1 MKLVSSFSLSMIE
14 SYPAK
19 AEFEEVSQD
28 YIKKLISEDQ
38 IVFKIG
44 HPSYASVLSEIFGVK
59 IEAVREKQ
67 TFKKGESFIVA
78 QIIADRLPE
87 GKVLSEEEIKK
98 LQIKFIKVFL
108 K

>member
-1 MKLVSSFSLSMIE
+1 MTLLSSFSLSMIE
-14 SYPAK
+14 NYPAM
-19 AEFEEVSQD
+19 AEFEEVSSD
-28 YIKKLISEDQ
+28 YLKKLISEDQ

-59 IEAVREKQ
+59 IDAVREKLV
-67 TFKKGESFIVA
+67 FKKGESFIVA

-87 GKVLSEEEIKK
+87 GKVLTEEEIKK
-98 LQIKFIKVFL
+98 LQIKFIKTVL

>member
-19 AEFEEVSQD
+19 AEFEEVSID
-28 YIKKLISEDQ
+28 YLKKLISENQ

-59 IEAVREKQ
+59 IEAVREKL
-67 TFKKGESFIVA
+67 TFKRGESFIVA
-78 QIIADRLPE
+78 QLITDRLPE
-87 GKVLSEEEIKK
+87 GKVLSENEIEK
-98 LQIKFIKVFL
+98 LQIRFIKVTL